1 MTRIRIIPALLGA
14 AVLAACSKDGVQV
27 ITAPTAGAFIKFY
40 NLGVNAPS
48 VNFFAN
54 DTKLTAISS
63 TSCSPPSSPPNPLC
77 SSTGIE
83 STTGTAY
90 GAAAN
95 GGLYSSIAP
104 GQYSFSGRIA
114 AATDNGLQVAKLSS
128 TLADGK
134 HYSLYTSGFYD
145 AYAKTMDAFVVE
157 DVFSEEIDF
166 SKSSARLVNAS
177 SNSSPMTLYA
187 KNPATGDSL
196 LIGSSIAYKSGGAFA
211 SVPAAVYD
219 LTVRYAGSNTAV
231 ITLAAVSFVAGRAYS
246 VNARGDATLPA
257 TGTAVNRPILTTVA
271 NR

>member
-1 MTRIRIIPALLGA
+1 M
-14 AVLAACSKDGVQV
+14 
-27 ITAPTAGAFIKFY
+27 
-40 NLGVNAPS
+40 
-48 VNFFAN
+48 NFFAN

-63 TSCSPPSSPPNPLC
+63 TSCTPATVPPNPLC

-104 GQYSFSGRIA
+104 GAYSFSGRIA
-114 AATDNGLQVAKLSS
+114 AATDNGLSVAKLSS

-145 AYAKTMDAFVVE
+145 ATAKTVDAFVVE
-157 DVFSEEIDF
+157 DAFSEEIDF
-166 SKSSARLVNAS
+166 SKSSARFVNAS

-196 LIGSSIAYKSGGAFA
+196 LIGVVDRVQERRVLSFH
-211 SVPAAVYD
+211 VPPAVYD

-231 ITLAAVSFVAGRAYS
+231 ITACGSFVRRGAGLHRQ
-246 VNARGDATLPA
+246 RPRRRDASGNRHCGQSADPDDVVAELAERRKAA
-257 TGTAVNRPILTTVA
+257 TGTACTNGVRSALERAVRASLFACSRRLVRSCGP
-271 NR
+271 

>member
-14 AVLAACSKDGVQV
+14 AVLAACSKDGVQT
-27 ITAPTAGAFIKFY
+27 ITEPTAGAFIKFY
-40 NLGVNAPS
+40 NFGVNAPS

-54 DTKLTAISS
+54 ETKLTAISS
-63 TSCSPPSSPPNPLC
+63 TSCTPPTTPPNPLC
-77 SSTGIE
+77 TTTGIE

-104 GQYSFSGRIA
+104 GDYSFSGRIS
-114 AATDNGLQVAKLSS
+114 AATDNGFSVAKLSAS
-128 TLADGK
+128 LANGK
-134 HYSLYTSGFYD
+134 HYSLYTSGFYNT
-145 AYAKTMDAFVVE
+145 ATKTMEAFVVE

-187 KNPATGDSL
+187 KNPATGDSI
-196 LIGSSIAYKSGGAFA
+196 LIASSIAYKSAGAFVP
-211 SVPAAVYD
+211 VPAAVYD
-219 LTVRYAGSNTAV
+219 LTVRNAGSNTAV

-257 TGTAVNRPILTTVA
+257 SGTAANRPILTTVA

>member
-40 NLGVNAPS
+40 NFGVNAPS

-54 DTKLTAISS
+54 DTKLTAVSS
-63 TSCSPPSSPPNPLC
+63 TSCTPPTIPPNALC
-77 SSTGIE
+77 TTTGIE

-95 GGLYSSIAP
+95 GGLYSSVAP
-104 GQYSFSGRIA
+104 GAYSFNGRISA
-114 AATDNGLQVAKLSS
+114 STDNGLQVAKLSS
-128 TLADGK
+128 TLANGK

-145 AYAKTMDAFVVE
+145 ATAKTMDAFVVE
-157 DVFSEEIDF
+157 DAFSEEIDF

-187 KNPATGDSL
+187 KNPGTGDSL
-196 LIGSSIAYKSGGAFA
+196 LIASSIAYKSAGAFVP
-211 SVPAAVYD
+211 VPAAVYD

-231 ITLAAVSFVAGRAYS
+231 ITLAAVSFVAGRAYT

-257 TGTAVNRPILTTVA
+257 TGTAANRPILTAVA